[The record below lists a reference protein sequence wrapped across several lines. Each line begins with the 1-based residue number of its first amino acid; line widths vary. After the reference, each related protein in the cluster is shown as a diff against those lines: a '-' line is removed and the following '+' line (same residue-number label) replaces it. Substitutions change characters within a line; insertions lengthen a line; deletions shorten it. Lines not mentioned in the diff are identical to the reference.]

1 MEGREAGGDRPAR
14 RRDGLGRRGH
24 LAPAPAAGHPLN
36 RRALLLLGV
45 SGFVL
50 ASAEPSSAPERPSLR
65 QAAARTGRRFGAAVR
80 IEQIAAEPDLRDTVL
95 ADCDALTP
103 EIAMKWD
110 AIEPEPGR
118 RDFSRADGLV
128 RFARENRRALH
139 GHTLL
144 WHRSVPPWAE
154 AALRETPDWGLIS
167 AHFEAVLARYGAD
180 IETWDVVNEPI
191 DTGQRMDGLRTSVF
205 LAAFGED
212 YVERAFVEARAH
224 APQAVLF
231 LNEYGLDY
239 DIPVE
244 TDRRYLLLK
253 LIEKLKVR
261 GAPLGGIGLQ
271 AHLDLRKGPFSEPV
285 LARFL
290 EEIRGFGLDIHITEL
305 DVRERDLTA
314 PPALRDRLVAE
325 IAKRYLDV
333 ALDCPSVSAVSTW
346 GLSTRHSWLAIE
358 PEDLDFYWRL
368 VGNQGPGPGFNR
380 GLPYDSDMR
389 PTPMR
394 EAILAA
400 FERRPLSL

>member
-1 MEGREAGGDRPAR
+1 MEGTHAGAGRGR
-14 RRDGLGRRGH
+14 SRRDGLGRRGGVDRS
-24 LAPAPAAGHPLN
+24 LPEGPRLD
-36 RRALLLLGV
+36 RRALLLLGAG
-45 SGFVL
+45 GFLL
-50 ASAEPSSAPERPSLR
+50 ASAAPSRAPERTSLR
-65 QAAARTGRRFGAAVR
+65 EAAARTGRRFGAAVR
-80 IEQIAAEPDLRDTVL
+80 IEQIEAEPDLAECVL
-95 ADCDALTP
+95 AECDALTP

-128 RFARENRRALH
+128 RFARDKGRALH

-154 AALRETPDWGLIS
+154 AALRDKPDWRLIS
-167 AHFEAVLARYGAD
+167 AHVQSVLERYGAD
-180 IETWDVVNEPI
+180 IATWDVVNEPI

-212 YVERAFVEARAH
+212 YIERAFVEARAH
-224 APQAVLF
+224 APEAVLF

-253 LIEKLKVR
+253 LIERLKAR

-271 AHLDLRKGPFSEPV
+271 AHLDLRKGPFSESV

-314 PPALRDRLVAE
+314 PPATRDRLVAD
-325 IAKRYLDV
+325 ITKRYLDV

-380 GLPYDSDMR
+380 GLPYDSDMH
-389 PTPMR
+389 PAPMR

-400 FERRPLSL
+400 FEKRPLAL